1 MTDDIAHTVL
11 VFVADFHKHRTMKFF
26 RMGCALLALGVAL
39 SSARAQSG
47 ASPLDIANLREDVNL
62 LTQRMG
68 DLQIRVEQLERENA
82 DLKNQAGTAAQTYV
96 TVAQLNDAV
105 AELNRTVKAATD
117 ESKTATLE
125 KVSVQLEK
133 LAKQT
138 QAAIDALAKGQ
149 ATRPAVTPPSFTD
162 DYPKEGFSYTVQKG
176 DTLAAIA
183 KKNHASLRDL
193 TNANKI
199 VDPTRLM
206 VGQTLFIPQA
216 QAPAQAPQN

>member
-1 MTDDIAHTVL
+1 
-11 VFVADFHKHRTMKFF
+11 MKFF
-26 RMGCALLALGVAL
+26 RVGCALLGLGVAL
-39 SSARAQSG
+39 SPARAQSG
-47 ASPLDIANLREDVNL
+47 AGSIDIANLREDVNL
-62 LTQRMG
+62 LTQRLG
-68 DLQIRVEQLERENA
+68 DLQIRVEQLERQNA
-82 DLKNQAGTAAQTYV
+82 DLKSQAGNAAQTYA

-117 ESKTATLE
+117 ESKTETLE

-149 ATRPAVTPPSFTD
+149 ATRPAVAPRNFTE

-176 DTLAAIA
+176 DTLAGIA
-183 KKNHASLRDL
+183 KKNHASLRDI

>member
-1 MTDDIAHTVL
+1 MSKDNTL
-11 VFVADFHKHRTMKFF
+11 VFAADFHKHRPMKFF
-26 RMGCALLALGVAL
+26 HVGCALIGLGVAL
-39 SSARAQSG
+39 GPARAQSG
-47 ASPLDIANLREDVNL
+47 ASSLDIANLREDVNL
-62 LTQRMG
+62 LTQRLG
-68 DLQIRVEQLERENA
+68 DLQIRVEQLERENT
-82 DLKNQAGTAAQTYV
+82 DLKNQTGNAAQTYA

-105 AELNRTVKAATD
+105 AELNRMVKAATA
-117 ESKTATLE
+117 ETKTETLE

-149 ATRPAVTPPSFTD
+149 ATRPAVTPPSFTE

-176 DTLAAIA
+176 DTLAGIA
-183 KKNHASLRDL
+183 KKNHASVRDI

-206 VGQTLFIPQA
+206 VGQTLFIPQPE
-216 QAPAQAPQN
+216 APKN

>member
-1 MTDDIAHTVL
+1 MTKDNTL
-11 VFVADFHKHRTMKFF
+11 VFAADFHKHLPMKFF
-26 RMGCALLALGVAL
+26 RVGCALLGLGVAL
-39 SSARAQSG
+39 SPARGQSG
-47 ASPLDIANLREDVNL
+47 QIDFANLREDVNL
-62 LTQRMG
+62 LTQRLG
-68 DLQIRVEQLERENA
+68 DLQIRVEQLERQNN
-82 DLKNQAGTAAQTYV
+82 DLKNQAGNAAQTYA

-105 AELNRTVKAATD
+105 AELNRTVKAATA
-117 ESKTATLE
+117 ETKTETLE

-149 ATRPAVTPPSFTD
+149 ATRPAVMPPSFTE

-176 DTLAAIA
+176 DTLAGIA
-183 KKNHASLRDL
+183 KKNHASLRDI

-199 VDPTRLM
+199 TDPTRLM

>member
-1 MTDDIAHTVL
+1 MVHTTL
-11 VFVADFHKHRTMKFF
+11 VFAADFHKHRGMKFF
-26 RMGCALLALGVAL
+26 RVGCALLGLGVA
-39 SSARAQSG
+39 SCPARAQSG
-47 ASPLDIANLREDVNL
+47 TGSIDIANLREDVNL
-62 LTQRMG
+62 LTQRLG
-68 DLQIRVEQLERENA
+68 DLQIRVEQLERQNN
-82 DLKNQAGTAAQTYV
+82 DLKNQAGNAAQTYA

-105 AELNRTVKAATD
+105 AELNRTVKAATA
-117 ESKTATLE
+117 ESKTETLQ

-149 ATRPAVTPPSFTD
+149 ATRPAVAPRNFTE

-176 DTLAAIA
+176 DTLAGIA
-183 KKNHASLRDL
+183 KKNHASLRDI

-199 VDPTRLM
+199 ADPTRLM

-216 QAPAQAPQN
+216 QAPAPQN